1 MKIRTVTA
9 IIHHAESNWKEEKTV
24 TALFTDENEKYQLTK
39 VFVVEFDKK
48 VIFCTTDNTFIL
60 PD

>member
-9 IIHHAESNWKEEKTV
+9 TIHHAESNWKEEKTV
-24 TALFTDENEKYQLTK
+24 TALFTDDNEKYELTK
-39 VFVVEFDKK
+39 VFVVEFNKQ
-48 VIFCTTDNTFIL
+48 VIFSTTDNTFLL